1 MLGLSCSTIPMK
13 FSLDNLTITL
23 SFTIGYTLFI
33 KCNSGV
39 LYPCLIWFL
48 YWLRCMKFFLWA
60 TLFFPSDTN
69 LGQIRS
75 VVFLS
80 VQLSNTDAKSD
91 LVVHK
96 CIHHTR
102 GRKVKCCSDI
112 SLLSPPNYSCDH
124 YTRGSKEACIAW
136 ALRYLSLCLSLCL
149 SLSPKLERVLRHC
162 IDEQPGALL
171 DIN

>member
-13 FSLDNLTITL
+13 FSLDNLTITP

-60 TLFFPSDTN
+60 SLFFPSDTN

-96 CIHHTR
+96 RIHHTR
-102 GRKVKCCSDI
+102 GRQVKCCSDI
-112 SLLSPPNYSCDH
+112 SLLSPPNYF
-124 YTRGSKEACIAW
+124 
-136 ALRYLSLCLSLCL
+136 LRSLHTWIKGGLHCLSSSLSVPVSLFVYLSLLS
-149 SLSPKLERVLRHC
+149 
-162 IDEQPGALL
+162 
-171 DIN
+171 

>member
-13 FSLDNLTITL
+13 FSLDNLTITP

-96 CIHHTR
+96 RIHHTR
-102 GRKVKCCSDI
+102 GRKVKMLFRYFPVISSELFPAIITHVDQRRPALPELFVICPCVSLFVYL
-112 SLLSPPNYSCDH
+112 SLLS
-124 YTRGSKEACIAW
+124 
-136 ALRYLSLCLSLCL
+136 
-149 SLSPKLERVLRHC
+149 
-162 IDEQPGALL
+162 
-171 DIN
+171 